1 MFSEDLKNVV
11 IQVIKSW
18 QVIAVSVTLVLY
30 MSLVGYAAREHHK
43 PAFVSK
49 MKPKKKDKAKTAEK
63 PAAEAGSE
71 PTPPAEKQKGKKGKK
86 GAKEPDEDEIHE
98 EE

>member
-1 MFSEDLKNVV
+1 MFSEDLKTV
-11 IQVIKSW
+11 IFQVIKSW

-30 MSLVGYAAREHHK
+30 MSLVGYAARAHHK

-49 MKPKKKDKAKTAEK
+49 IKPRKKDKSKAGEK
-63 PAAEAGSE
+63 PAADAA
-71 PTPPAEKQKGKKGKK
+71 PAAAAPAEKQKGKKSKK
-86 GAKEPDEDEIHE
+86 GKEPADDEIHE